1 MLLEPQY
8 GLLYAL
14 RLGCL
19 DEGKGT
25 HIGQT
30 HGDHLQQH
38 GVQWHAIN
46 LWRGI
51 SLKGIELFLRV
62 EAKANLVER
71 RKLESIKVVFP
82 LEMGGGGE
90 GVVYSHLV
98 PCVRHDLCAAL
109 TMTWTPRTPLG
120 AAPCSWHRSSF
131 PSPCPSQ

>member
-8 GLLYAL
+8 GLLYPL
-14 RLGCL
+14 CLGCL
-19 DEGKGT
+19 DEGKGA

-51 SLKGIELFLRV
+51 SFKAIELFLRV

-71 RKLESIKVVFP
+71 RKN
-82 LEMGGGGE
+82 
-90 GVVYSHLV
+90 GVN
-98 PCVRHDLCAAL
+98 
-109 TMTWTPRTPLG
+109 
-120 AAPCSWHRSSF
+120 
-131 PSPCPSQ
+131 